1 MKRTLTL
8 SLLLVFLSVLL
19 ASTTS
24 AKPTSD
30 FLGTLYTVAGIMF
43 SIGMGIICAI
53 NLEKVKNIKFYK
65 AIKTNILQVRNIY
78 LYYFAIIS
86 VGYLAYQLA
95 PEFELAITI
104 QGVAITFRLSVL
116 VALLTVLSIVYF
128 TLNFLAIQK
137 LNFQITEKSNQ

>member
-19 ASTTS
+19 ASTTN
-24 AKPTSD
+24 AKPASD

-104 QGVAITFRLSVL
+104 QGVAITFRLSLL

>member
-1 MKRTLTL
+1 MKRILTL
-8 SLLLVFLSVLL
+8 SLLLVLLSVLL

-24 AKPTSD
+24 ARPASD

-53 NLEKVKNIKFYK
+53 NLDKVRNVKFYT
-65 AIKTNILQVRNIY
+65 AIKANILQVRNIY

-95 PEFELAITI
+95 PGFECTVTI
-104 QGVAITFRLSVL
+104 QGAAITFRLSLL
-116 VALLTVLSIVYF
+116 VALLTVLSIIYF

-137 LNFQITEKSNQ
+137 LNFQITEKSSQ

>member
-1 MKRTLTL
+1 MKRLLTL
-8 SLLLVFLSVLL
+8 SLLLLFLSILL
-19 ASTTS
+19 ASTTN
-24 AKPTSD
+24 AEPASD

-53 NLEKVKNIKFYK
+53 NLDKVKNVKFYT
-65 AIKTNILQVRNIY
+65 AIKDNILEVRDIY

-95 PEFELAITI
+95 PGLEYTVTI
-104 QGVAITFRLSVL
+104 HGVVITFRLSLL
-116 VALLTVLSIVYF
+116 VALLTVLSVIYF

>member
-24 AKPTSD
+24 AKPASD
-30 FLGTLYTVAGIMF
+30 FYTVAGIMF

-86 VGYLAYQLA
+86 VGYLAYQLT

-104 QGVAITFRLSVL
+104 QGVAITFRLSLL

>member
-1 MKRTLTL
+1 MKRILTL

-24 AKPTSD
+24 ARPASD

-53 NLEKVKNIKFYK
+53 NLDKVRNVKFYTSIK
-65 AIKTNILQVRNIY
+65 ANILQVRNIY

-86 VGYLAYQLA
+86 AGYLAYQLA
-95 PEFELAITI
+95 PGFECTVTI
-104 QGVAITFRLSVL
+104 QGAAITFRLSLL
-116 VALLTVLSIVYF
+116 VALLTVLSIIYF

-137 LNFQITEKSNQ
+137 LNFQITEKSSQ

>member
-104 QGVAITFRLSVL
+104 QGVAITFRLSLL

>member
-24 AKPTSD
+24 AKPASD

-86 VGYLAYQLA
+86 IGYLAYQLA

-104 QGVAITFRLSVL
+104 QGVAITFRLSLL

>member
-1 MKRTLTL
+1 MKRILTL

-24 AKPTSD
+24 ARPASD

-53 NLEKVKNIKFYK
+53 NLDKVRNVKFYM
-65 AIKTNILQVRNIY
+65 AIKANILQVRNIY

-95 PEFELAITI
+95 PGFEYTVTI
-104 QGVAITFRLSVL
+104 QGAAITFRLSLL
-116 VALLTVLSIVYF
+116 VALLTVLSIIYF

-137 LNFQITEKSNQ
+137 LNFQITEKSSQ